1 VLSRLP
7 DHLKDWRLHA
17 AILAIVLIA
26 EFIGPLSFS
35 IGPGGL
41 PILPMIYAFVLG
53 IGLLFTPV
61 AKERQSKNAQPI
73 TNAIILILVAKVSLN
88 IGPALD
94 IIVQVGPA
102 ILIQEIGNLGA
113 VLIGLPLALLLGVKR
128 EAIGMTFSIAREGSL
143 AIINDKFGFDSPE
156 TRGVFSIYL
165 FGSVFGAVIFGMTAS
180 VLAAFTPLDPL
191 ALAMAGGVGSASMMA
206 ASSSSLS
213 ALYPEM
219 AGEIQSLASASM
231 ILSIATGF
239 FMAIFIA
246 LPMAE
251 RMYGL
256 LTKSRSKRSRA
267 TADGED
273 VRE

>member
-1 VLSRLP
+1 MLSRLP
-7 DHLKDWRLHA
+7 DHLRDWRLHA
-17 AILAIVLIA
+17 AVLAIVLIA

-35 IGPGGL
+35 IGPGVL
-41 PILPMIYAFVLG
+41 PILPMIYAFILG

-73 TNAIILILVAKVSLN
+73 TNAIILIPVAKVSLN

-102 ILIQEIGNLGA
+102 ILIQEIGNLGT

-165 FGSVFGAVIFGMTAS
+165 FGSVFGAVIFGMMAS

-256 LTKSRSKRSRA
+256 LTKSKRSRT
-267 TADGED
+267 TADEED